1 MLGDAPLEAGWVVLH
16 RVAAVEQGEVDS
28 VRVAP
33 DGAFLFRLPAVPR
46 PDGSEVYFASVRH
59 HGILY
64 FGRAVS
70 LPIHL
75 DSLYLI
81 QAYDTAVAP
90 PGGGEL
96 VVESR
101 SLFVEE
107 AEPGRWQVTD
117 LFQVRNG
124 GSSTLVPAPDGSVW
138 NHPLPPGAT
147 GGEVT
152 QVDMAAAAG
161 EVRDGAVFVTA
172 PFPPG
177 ERLFV
182 VRYAIPTLFTSVPLA
197 PGTGSFEVLVR
208 EPAPAAEVT
217 GLTQAPPV
225 ELDEGGVFRRFI
237 APESPTGDVAI
248 IPGQARRDPPVRWL
262 AVALALLLAG
272 VAAWALRERLGG
284 PSPRMATPP
293 PSDRRALI
301 LEVARLD
308 EAFSN
313 LREPTPE
320 ERGAYEA
327 RRDELLRRLTLLG

>member
-1 MLGDAPLEAGWVVLH
+1 MLGDAPLGEGWVVLH
-16 RVAAVEQGEVDS
+16 RVSAVEQGEVDS

-33 DGAFLFRLPAVPR
+33 DGAFRFRLPAVPR
-46 PDGSEVYFASVRH
+46 PDGSEVYFASLRH

-70 LPIHL
+70 LPVQL

-90 PGGGEL
+90 PGGAEL

-124 GSSTLVPAPDGSVW
+124 GNRTLVAPPDGVVW
-138 NHPLPPGAT
+138 THPLPT
-147 GGEVT
+147 GVAAGEVT

-182 VRYAIPTLFTSVPLA
+182 VRYSIPTPFTSVPMA
-197 PGTGSFEVLVR
+197 PGTGSIEVLVR
-208 EPAPAAEVT
+208 EPAPDMEVT
-217 GLTQAPPV
+217 GLMQAPPV
-225 ELDEGGVFRRFI
+225 ELDEGGLFRRFI
-237 APESPTGDVAI
+237 ATKPPTEVVAI
-248 IPGQARRDPPVRWL
+248 IPGQARRDPPVRWF
-262 AVALALLLAG
+262 AVVLALLLAG
-272 VAAWALRERLGG
+272 VAAWALRDRLGG
-284 PSPRMATPP
+284 PSPRTAPPP
-293 PSDRRALI
+293 PSDRPALI

-308 EAFSN
+308 EAFSA

-327 RRDELLRRLTLLG
+327 RRNEILRRLTLLG

>member
-1 MLGDAPLEAGWVVLH
+1 VVLH

-33 DGAFLFRLPAVPR
+33 DGAFQFRLPAVPL

-90 PGGGEL
+90 PGGGDL
-96 VVESR
+96 IVESR

-124 GSSTLVPAPDGSVW
+124 GSRTLVAAPDGSVW
-138 NHPLPPGAT
+138 THPLPPGAT

-152 QVDMAAAAG
+152 QLDMAAAAG

-172 PFPPG
+172 PIPPG

-182 VRYAIPTLFTSVPLA
+182 VRYAIPTLFTSVPVG
-197 PGTGSFEVLVR
+197 PGTGSVEVLVR

-225 ELDEGGVFRRFI
+225 ELDEGGLFRRFI
-237 APESPTGDVAI
+237 APESPTEDVAI
-248 IPGQARRDPPVRWL
+248 IPGQARRDPPVRWF
-262 AVALALLLAG
+262 AGALTLLLAG
-272 VAAWALRERLGG
+272 IAAWALRERLGV
-284 PSPRMATPP
+284 PSPRAAIPP
-293 PSDRRALI
+293 PSDRRALV

-308 EAFSN
+308 EAFSE

-327 RRDELLRRLTLLG
+327 RRAELLRRLTLLG